1 MVASIIIVLV
11 SLLLDGL
18 LTNYLPYL
26 VGDLSLFT
34 PLLTVV
40 SIFIVYPYFYK
51 NNKLYFIFSF
61 VSGLVYDLFYTNL
74 LFVDGI
80 LFLIVAFLTVKM
92 TANIQINAFNVLY
105 ETLIVIIVYE
115 VLFAILIVVFNLVP
129 ITLSKVL
136 YKISHTLLLNIIYTE
151 IIYFILKSF
160 NRKYFRKSIN

>member
-1 MVASIIIVLV
+1 MLASIIIVFV
-11 SLLLDGL
+11 SLLLDGV

-51 NNKLYFIFSF
+51 NNIKYFIFSF
-61 VSGLVYDLFYTNL
+61 VSGLVYGLFYTNL

-80 LFLIVAFLTVKM
+80 LFLLVAFLTVKM
-92 TANIQINAFNVLY
+92 TDNIQINAFNILY
-105 ETLIVIIVYE
+105 ETLIVIVIYE
-115 VLFAILIVVFNLVP
+115 VSFAILIVMFNLVP

-136 YKISHTLLLNIIYTE
+136 YKIGHTLLLNIIYTE
-151 IIYFILKSF
+151 IIYWILKNF
-160 NRKYFRKSIN
+160 TKKYFRKSIN